1 MAATASAPR
10 TETNSSHGPQHLHNL
25 AASVDGTTSLRGSW
39 LGVTATGR
47 FAFLTNIRG
56 AHSENQNAKSRGFL
70 VSNFLAST
78 QSPQAYLKDVSIRSN
93 EYNGFNL
100 VVGDLRSGE
109 VWYFGNRMNGDD
121 RYVENHGAEEEQ
133 IRQVAVD
140 CDAPVRLCPG
150 TIYALSNATLFT
162 GREWHK
168 VAHGTKLFRD
178 AINIDHELA
187 INSDAHSPSQEV
199 VDQQVLLEIR
209 NAVLDRMLSVL
220 RYHLTRLLQKCF
232 TSQKFLLRTRDTSSN
247 PPPSASDMEK
257 HLNPICINQKR
268 GYGTR
273 THTVICVDIEG
284 RGKFIEIDR
293 YIVDKS
299 VTHHP
304 TGELID
310 PLSAS
315 EIKFNEQIQ
324 EFEFFLGTKN
334 DERT

>member
-1 MAATASAPR
+1 MAKGSRETLCAANRDEFIARSTAPAQFWP
-10 TETNSSHGPQHLHNL
+10 EPLSHILAGTDL

-121 RYVENHGAEEEQ
+121 KYFENHGAEEEQ
-133 IRQVAVD
+133 MRQVAVD

-178 AINIDHELA
+178 AINIDPELA

-220 RYHLTRLLQKCF
+220 
-232 TSQKFLLRTRDTSSN
+232 RDTSSN